1 MVSDDIRIR
10 TATMKDAATIS
21 EHQILMADE
30 TENIT
35 LNNDVVLSGVEHLI
49 EQPEY
54 GFYIVAENTH
64 DGVIGSIL
72 ITYEWSD
79 WHDGLYWWIQS
90 VYVDKAF
97 RRKGVYSQMYR
108 YTRHLAE
115 KEGIK
120 AIQLYVF
127 DKNIQAQKTY
137 ESLGMQLTP
146 YKMYIEE
153 LEK

>member
-1 MVSDDIRIR
+1 MGDDIRIR
-10 TATMKDAATIS
+10 TATKKDAAIIS
-21 EHQILMADE
+21 EHQILMAKE
-30 TENIT
+30 TEKTT
-35 LNNDVVLSGVEHLI
+35 LDGDVVLSGVEHLI

-54 GFYIVAENTH
+54 GFYIVAETKE
-64 DGVIGSIL
+64 GVIGSIL

-90 VYVDKAF
+90 VFVDKEF
-97 RRKGVYSQMYR
+97 RRRGVYSQMYQ
-108 YTRHLAE
+108 YTKNLAE

-127 DKNIQAQKTY
+127 EKNISAQKTY
-137 ESLGMQLTP
+137 ESLGMELTP

>member
-1 MVSDDIRIR
+1 MGDDIRIR
-10 TATMKDAATIS
+10 TAKKKDAAIIS
-21 EHQILMADE
+21 EHQILMAKE
-30 TENIT
+30 TENTT
-35 LNNDVVLSGVEHLI
+35 LDGDVVLSGVEHLI

-54 GFYIVAENTH
+54 GFYIVAETIE
-64 DGVIGSIL
+64 GVIGSIL

-90 VYVDKAF
+90 VFVDKEF
-97 RRKGVYSQMYR
+97 RRRGVYSQMYQ
-108 YTRHLAE
+108 YTKNLAE

-127 DKNIQAQKTY
+127 EKNISAQKTY
-137 ESLGMQLTP
+137 ESLGMELTP

>member
-1 MVSDDIRIR
+1 
-10 TATMKDAATIS
+10 
-21 EHQILMADE
+21 
-30 TENIT
+30 
-35 LNNDVVLSGVEHLI
+35 VLSGVEHLI

-54 GFYIVAENTH
+54 GFYIVAETEER
-64 DGVIGSIL
+64 VVGSIL

-90 VYVDKAF
+90 VYVDTGF
-97 RRKGVYSQMYR
+97 RRRGVYSQMYQ
-108 YTRHLAE
+108 YTRNLAE

-120 AIQLYVF
+120 AIQLYVYE
-127 DKNIQAQKTY
+127 KNTPAMKTY